1 MSEKGLSASKLG
13 IQRHEDGS
21 LRLDGQS
28 LLASLG
34 GVWGIAE
41 ASVPGAVYA
50 ISYIVS
56 QNVLLSVVLATGLS
70 LLFIIGQIIRRRPL
84 LQAISGL
91 FGIGLAA
98 YLTLRNGVDAAH
110 ARDYYLQG
118 FLTNIVYLAVLGL
131 SILIRW
137 PLVGVL
143 IGMLSSG
150 GSWRKDAHLRR
161 KYSLITLIWVALFGT
176 RLIVEVPL
184 YLANQVVALGITKL
198 VMGIPL
204 YALCAWFTW
213 LAVRQSMREAK

>member
-1 MSEKGLSASKLG
+1 MAEKQASTNKLG
-13 IQRHEDGS
+13 IKRHEDGS
-21 LRLDGQS
+21 LLLDGQS

-41 ASVPGAVYA
+41 ASIPGVVYA
-50 ISYIVS
+50 ISYTVT
-56 QNVLLSVVLATGLS
+56 QNVLFSVVLATALS
-70 LLFIIGQIIRRRPL
+70 LVFIVGQILRKRHL
-84 LQAISGL
+84 AQAISGL

-118 FLTNIVYLAVLGL
+118 FLTNIIYFAVLGL
-131 SILIRW
+131 SILVRW
-137 PLVGVL
+137 PILGVL

-150 GSWRKDAHLRR
+150 GSWRKDIHLRR
-161 KYSLITLIWVALFGT
+161 KYSLITLIWVALFGF
-176 RLIVEVPL
+176 RLLVEVPL

-213 LAVRQSMREAK
+213 LAVRQSIREAK

>member
-1 MSEKGLSASKLG
+1 MADEKAGSNKLG
-13 IQRHEDGS
+13 IKRHEDGS
-21 LRLDGQS
+21 LLLDGKS

-41 ASVPGAVYA
+41 ASIPGVVYA
-50 ISYIVS
+50 TSYIFS
-56 QNVLLSVVLATGLS
+56 QNVLLSVVLATVVS
-70 LLFIIGQIIRRRPL
+70 LVFIVGQILRKRPL
-84 LQAISGL
+84 AQAISGL

-118 FLTNIVYLAVLGL
+118 FLTNIIYFSILGL

-137 PLVGVL
+137 PIVGVL

-150 GSWRKDAHLRR
+150 GSWRKDVHLRR
-161 KYSLITLIWVALFGT
+161 KYSLITLIWVALFGF
-176 RLIVEVPL
+176 RLLVEVPL
-184 YLANQVVALGITKL
+184 YLANQVVALGVTKL

-213 LAVRQSMREAK
+213 LAVRRSIREAK